1 MRREDVEADETIG
14 AARAAGAAN
23 EAALGRGSARAG
35 DIKDEAAGLAP
46 KIGGQRQVNRY
57 AIAGLLLSIGVI

>member
-1 MRREDVEADETIG
+1 MRREDVEGDETIG

-23 EAALGRGSARAG
+23 GAALGRGSARAG

-46 KIGGQRQVNRY
+46 KLVGS
-57 AIAGLLLSIGVI
+57 AKSIVTRSPVCCFPSG